1 MKGRPQAAHFAAF
14 PRPPN
19 YRNSNPNAH
28 TNTKEK
34 KLKRILTSVFLVLA
48 VIATVGIFGI
58 QTSDR
63 TEAQT
68 PGVII
73 HPTVNDG
80 NGVPDIHVELG
91 TSVTID
97 LADYVQAAS
106 STQASDID
114 YFLVAANVRTGAG
127 TTQSPYVYSR
137 QIYDPD
143 ASQVAPNAPRWLA
156 SIATATLSGS
166 ELTINPVAVG
176 AARRVHWVADTRA
189 DSARDAS
196 DASEYETYDG
206 TVAETGAANSRFT
219 VDPKDD
225 FSITVVAAGDIP
237 DEDDFP
243 TTATSGVGADGMDAT
258 GAAAAFA
265 ATALS
270 STDDGDD
277 AVNTVGETAAIPV
290 VWTVDNTALSTAY
303 RLVAPTS
310 PSGIVTVSA
319 AGSTGVITI
328 TPQSQGTVSIGPI
341 YAVHH
346 LWEDN
351 PADAPA
357 ALREKLSD
365 AVSFTVHYAT
375 NAPLVRIFKDTD
387 GDGNMET
394 GEPTGGA
401 DDPISFDI
409 TTSSVGKIGEL
420 RSHAGAEH
428 TYTNRN
434 MTWRIGSAVDSD
446 GDTVANFRIDRSGP
460 SHLGKISTGSLVVRD
475 ELDIGTYTVRVIA
488 QDAVPAA
495 AGPPEVAIGNSH
507 SVDVTIRVS
516 QANRPPVI
524 SQIPASVAI
533 PEITTKVGDTILD
546 LETVTSDP
554 DNQGLTFTLA
564 AKSGQTPAENLGG
577 KVEIATGSSE
587 ITLVETV
594 NYEDVDDDGSTED
607 EDTAAEQPAGYDRD
621 AVRWRGTLTISDG
634 FVTLE
639 KKIAFTVS
647 DEEEAAVVT
656 RATGLAFSIN
666 ENNAAN
672 AVIGDVRIP
681 ESTDD
686 GADNATSG
694 YLLVGEDF
702 SDKFALSDAGELT
715 AKVALNHE
723 DVDQYRLTAIVGTN
737 TQLIRS
743 VTVTVV
749 DVNEAPVFNWAP
761 APTGTAT
768 PTPTPTPLGD
778 GVYVASVS
786 QATVV
791 GGAVNYRGMGNN
803 NVPRGAIDPDDGDEV
818 TYSLVAA
825 QDTTGNPITSPAAPF
840 SGPFAIN
847 ASTGAITVSG
857 RLTAGTTVLYI
868 RATDDDATNQES
880 ADVKLTITVTAEQNR
895 VFSINENSAAG
906 TRVGLVRIPAATT
919 GGQSPT
925 TGYDLSS
932 NADGDGRFEISGA
945 GVLTV
950 ADPLPEGKTLDYE
963 TQSSWVLTAIAAG
976 GASGSVI
983 VNLDDVNEAPEFG
996 FGANPNPD
1004 DLDEYV
1010 AEVSDTAVVGAA
1022 VAAGAKQDSPR
1033 ANAPVRATDQDAGD
1047 VVTYSLVAAQTTTGN
1062 PITSPE
1068 VAFSGPFAINASTGA
1083 ITVSGS
1089 LDADTTAE
1097 YVLWIK
1103 ATDNDATTPLSDT
1116 VKLTITVRGETAQT
1130 GLVFSIDEN
1139 SAAGAVIGTVRIP
1152 AATGGQNLT
1161 SGYALNSD
1169 ADGDGRFEISGLG
1182 VLTVAD
1188 PLPSGKTLDHEDQS
1202 TWLLIAT
1209 SGTQNRP
1216 VTVNIN
1222 DVNEAPEFNN
1232 GATPPAAP
1240 LATGYVARVSE
1251 SADVGDAV
1259 AYGSRTDSPQLDSTF
1274 AVGRGV
1280 TDDDTKD
1287 DTPAGVAG
1295 KLTYSLVAENA
1306 AGTAISD
1313 PEVAFSGPFAIN
1325 ASTGAITVSARLDAE
1340 TTASY
1345 ELYVKV
1351 TDNDAANAMS
1361 DTVKLTITVLG
1372 ENEPPYFVTGSG
1384 SSTPLV
1390 DVAPIRIDENTASG
1404 TTVAT
1409 YYAVDPDGDDIT
1421 FVLRAARDA
1430 DFFTIDGETGVL
1442 TVAAGKTLDYETKA
1456 SYELELE
1463 VIDNAAGQ
1471 GQILQVINLN
1481 NLNDNAPVWQ
1491 AGFSPATLSINEN
1504 VLRDTPLVGGVYRAT
1519 DADGDT
1525 ITYTLSGPNGRHYR
1539 IGSADGVLKTLA
1551 SLDHET
1557 NTSDTI
1563 TVTASDG
1570 LASNNITQETR
1581 ISIGDVNDRIG
1592 SITVKMANPV
1602 LGTNGDPNSALA
1614 DRKRTEALAV
1624 PEAPEDLPATSGS
1637 AVVNFVETAHAG
1649 WGTTLRIEV
1658 LAESPGANCGGGN
1671 QCVEIE
1677 LEGDDSDDIL
1687 KVMAYRNSGKDNL
1700 FVAAVMP
1707 VQNASMA
1714 TPGDSAVYKH
1724 TDGSV
1729 PRIRVDE
1736 EDTLRIKF
1744 GNLRDSVTIDN
1755 EAPEFSNFLPEHEA
1769 SIDDDEV
1776 QYTFTVTDA
1785 ISGIPDPE
1793 DLPDADGDDS
1803 YMAVAALVNSQ
1814 QCHNVAAGVTAPSG
1828 TSMVA
1833 NTNLHEGAQIYCP
1846 AGTTPEVRVIVD
1858 DKDLDSVTDGYEVDT
1873 EVVLSANRISFVT
1886 FIACDAA
1893 GNCVAFDPDENDTA
1907 EALAEITV
1915 DTIAPDLSQARTGVM
1930 WDAADNK
1937 YDDSRNF
1944 IQAIFTDLSKLNPDT
1959 IEADDFVVDGYT
1971 IKRVYWYDD
1980 PDTEDENWGTRY
1992 DTGSGSRAY
2001 REISKTVFIE
2011 LEEELL
2017 PDATPDV
2024 SVVPNGLEDEAG
2036 KEQDDDEVEADD
2048 WIAPKF
2054 AVQSITSPLET
2065 SRDNVLVG
2073 EDQKVTITVTSDE
2086 RINTTKPLVD
2096 VDYVN
2101 APAGCVDRSGIILR
2115 AGRDTDGDGRVEPSE
2130 ARADCAQN
2138 AKGAS
2143 LNSVISKDGTNE
2155 WTITVDKPS
2164 ATGYYNVYIYADDR
2178 SSQKNRGSEGVAP
2191 ADIGTKFFEKDGDV
2205 NSDDAVFF
2213 EGDVQLPKP
2222 QVVVSGEQAG
2232 DTEPTVEF
2240 KRPLFIEVDFTEP
2253 FSADCSAGDKLSN
2266 KLECTAESAEYAE
2279 DGFDT
2284 VTVTRFELNGV
2295 DMTDDVKTTDNETFL
2310 VALDDVGIGDHELKI
2325 QATDVAGNELKDV
2338 LEIEFEVEERDPF
2351 TRRLNPGWNL
2361 VSLPGSPA
2369 DSAIASVFGSDI
2381 EVRTVYTYNPVTP
2394 GGWQVA
2400 VRETLDDAWQ
2410 GDLTDIT
2417 AKSGY
2422 WVLSDAIQDLEVS
2435 IPRLAGGAV
2444 GASTPV
2450 QPPVIPMYAGWN
2462 LIPVVDVTGDALDTK
2477 KSINA
2482 TTYLNSLD
2490 DGLDLARVLGFNT
2503 ITNEWFTVIDPSDA
2517 SVTDNLQIGSA
2528 YWVFVRE
2535 SASLVPGGIPR

>member
-19 YRNSNPNAH
+19 YPNRNPNAH
-28 TNTKEK
+28 TNIKEK

-63 TEAQT
+63 TEAQAT
-68 PGVII
+68 TRAVTINPN
-73 HPTVNDG
+73 VNDG
-80 NGVPDIHVELG
+80 KGVPDLQIAMG
-91 TSVTID
+91 RPITID

-106 STQASDID
+106 STAASDID
-114 YFLVAANVRTGAG
+114 YFLVARLNAGARHIYQPAPAAQTGNN
-127 TTQSPYVYSR
+127 Q
-137 QIYDPD
+137 
-143 ASQVAPNAPRWLA
+143 PRWTSLVTVA
-156 SIATATLSGS
+156 LTGS
-166 ELTINPVAVG
+166 ELTITPVSTGQAQ
-176 AARRVHWVADTRA
+176 RIHWVADARA
-189 DSARDAS
+189 TGQRDAT
-196 DASEYETYDG
+196 DATTYDTYDRDAAAAAGAGVTRHRFG
-206 TVAETGAANSRFT
+206 TTAAGNSPWDEFR
-219 VDPKDD
+219 V
-225 FSITVVAAGDIP
+225 TVVAALDNDDIP

-243 TTATSGVGADGMDAT
+243 TVATSGIGADGQPAT

-270 STDDGDD
+270 SD
-277 AVNTVGETAAIPV
+277 ANAPTNV
-290 VWTVDNTALSTAY
+290 VWTVAGTTLNTAY

-310 PSGIVTVSA
+310 ASGIVSVDATA
-319 AGSTGVITI
+319 QGVITI
-328 TPQSQGTVSIGPI
+328 TPQSRGTVSIGPI

-346 LWEDN
+346 LWAGN

-357 ALREKLSD
+357 AHRWKLSD
-365 AVSFTVHYAT
+365 AVTFTVHYAT
-375 NAPLVRIFKDTD
+375 NAPAVRIFKDTD
-387 GDGNMET
+387 DDGTLDT

-409 TTSSVGKIGEL
+409 TTDDTGKIGEL
-420 RSHAGAEH
+420 KSNAGAAY

-446 GDTVANFRIDRSGP
+446 GDAVSNFRIDRSGP
-460 SHLGKISTGSLVVRD
+460 EADENDVAGKVSVGSIVVRNALA
-475 ELDIGTYTVRVIA
+475 EGTYTVRVIA

-495 AGPPEVAIGNSH
+495 AGPPEVARGNSH

-554 DNQGLTFTLA
+554 DNQGLTFTLV

-577 KVEIATGSSE
+577 KVQIASGSSE

-607 EDTAAEQPAGYDRD
+607 EDTAAEQPAGYDRN

-686 GADNATSG
+686 GADNATTG
-694 YLLVGEDF
+694 YLLVGETF

-715 AKVALNHE
+715 AKVALDHE

-737 TQLIRS
+737 TALIRS

-818 TYSLVAA
+818 TYSLVEA
-825 QDTTGNPITSPAAPF
+825 QDTTGNPITSPAVAF

-963 TQSSWVLTAIAAG
+963 TQSSWVLTATAAG

-1222 DVNEAPEFNN
+1222 DVNEAPVFNN
-1232 GATPPAAP
+1232 GATPTAAP
-1240 LATGYVARVSE
+1240 LAATDVYVARVSE

-1259 AYGSRTDSPQLDSTF
+1259 AYGSRTDDPPLDSTF

-1287 DTPAGVAG
+1287 DTPPGVAG
-1295 KLTYSLVAENA
+1295 KLTYSLVAANGA
-1306 AGTAISD
+1306 AISD

-1351 TDNDAANAMS
+1351 TDNDATNAMS

-2086 RINTTKPLVD
+2086 RISTTKPLVD

>member
-1 MKGRPQAAHFAAF
+1 MPGSLQSADRQTPQTPMGSETETYNRRRNTMKGRPQAAHFAAF

-19 YRNSNPNAH
+19 YRNRNPNAH
-28 TNTKEK
+28 TNIKEK
-34 KLKRILTSVFLVLA
+34 KLKRILASVFLVLA

-68 PGVII
+68 TRAVTI
-73 HPTVNDG
+73 HPNVNDG
-80 NGVPDIHVELG
+80 NGVPDLTIELG
-91 TSVTID
+91 SSFTID

-106 STQASDID
+106 STAASDID
-114 YFLVAANVRTGAG
+114 YFLVARVVRTGAG
-127 TTQSPYVYSR
+127 TTQDPYVYNR
-137 QIYDPD
+137 QIHQPLP
-143 ASQVAPNAPRWLA
+143 AAQTGANAPRWQTNIGA
-156 SIATATLSGS
+156 ATLSGS
-166 ELTINPVAVG
+166 VLTITPAAVG
-176 AARRVHWVADTRA
+176 QLPRIHWVADARA
-189 DSARDAS
+189 DSARTPAT
-196 DASEYETYDG
+196 ASEYDTYDRAAGEVAGPSVTRHRFG
-206 TVAETGAANSRFT
+206 TTAADNS
-219 VDPKDD
+219 PKDE
-225 FSITVVAAGDIP
+225 FRVTVVAAGTVP

-243 TTATSGVGADGMDAT
+243 TTATSGVGADGMAAT

-270 STDDGDD
+270 SNDDGDPATLAD
-277 AVNTVGETAAIPV
+277 APTNV

-303 RLVAPTS
+303 RLAAPAS
-310 PSGIVTVSA
+310 PSGIVSVATTPQ
-319 AGSTGVITI
+319 GLITI
-328 TPQSQGTVSIGPI
+328 TPQSQGAVSIGPI

-357 ALREKLSD
+357 ALRTKLSD
-365 AVSFTVHYAT
+365 AVTFTVHYAT
-375 NAPLVRIFKDTD
+375 NAPPVRIFKDIGDDGTMDATD
-387 GDGNMET
+387 
-394 GEPTGGA
+394 PTGGA
-401 DDPISFDI
+401 DDPIEFDI
-409 TTSSVGKIGEL
+409 TTADTGKIGEL
-420 RSHAGAEH
+420 KSHAGDTY

-434 MTWRIGSAVDSD
+434 MTWRLVSANGANGAD
-446 GDTVANFRIDRSGP
+446 VASNFRIDRSGP
-460 SHLGKISTGSLVVRD
+460 DSDGKISVGSIVVRNA
-475 ELDIGTYTVRVIA
+475 LDVGTYTVRVIA
-488 QDAVPAA
+488 QDAVSAA
-495 AGPPEVAIGNSH
+495 DGPPEVAKGNQH

-524 SQIPASVAI
+524 SRIPASVAI

-554 DNQGLTFTLA
+554 DNQGLAFTLA
-564 AKSGQTPAENLGG
+564 AKSGQTPAESLGG

-587 ITLVETV
+587 ITLVERV

-639 KKIAFTVS
+639 KKIAFTVM
-647 DEEEAAVVT
+647 DEDEDDAGTAAV
-656 RATGLAFSIN
+656 GLEFSID

-672 AVIGDVRIP
+672 APVGTVRIP
-681 ESTDD
+681 ESATT
-686 GADNATSG
+686 GAANLLTGYDLNPNANGGGIFSISDTGVLTVTNANALDYETTPTYLLVATSG
-694 YLLVGEDF
+694 
-702 SDKFALSDAGELT
+702 
-715 AKVALNHE
+715 
-723 DVDQYRLTAIVGTN
+723 
-737 TQLIRS
+737 TQLRP
-743 VTVTVV
+743 VTVTVN
-749 DVNEAPVFNWAP
+749 DVNEAPVFM
-761 APTGTAT
+761 TGVDPMSTAT
-768 PTPTPTPLGD
+768 PAPTPTPL
-778 GVYVASVS
+778 
-786 QATVV
+786 T
-791 GGAVNYRGMGNN
+791 
-803 NVPRGAIDPDDGDEV
+803 
-818 TYSLVAA
+818 
-825 QDTTGNPITSPAAPF
+825 DTQ
-840 SGPFAIN
+840 
-847 ASTGAITVSG
+847 V
-857 RLTAGTTVLYI
+857 
-868 RATDDDATNQES
+868 
-880 ADVKLTITVTAEQNR
+880 
-895 VFSINENSAAG
+895 
-906 TRVGLVRIPAATT
+906 
-919 GGQSPT
+919 
-925 TGYDLSS
+925 
-932 NADGDGRFEISGA
+932 
-945 GVLTV
+945 
-950 ADPLPEGKTLDYE
+950 
-963 TQSSWVLTAIAAG
+963 
-976 GASGSVI
+976 
-983 VNLDDVNEAPEFG
+983 
-996 FGANPNPD
+996 
-1004 DLDEYV
+1004 
-1010 AEVSDTAVVGAA
+1010 
-1022 VAAGAKQDSPR
+1022 
-1033 ANAPVRATDQDAGD
+1033 
-1047 VVTYSLVAAQTTTGN
+1047 
-1062 PITSPE
+1062 
-1068 VAFSGPFAINASTGA
+1068 
-1083 ITVSGS
+1083 
-1089 LDADTTAE
+1089 
-1097 YVLWIK
+1097 
-1103 ATDNDATTPLSDT
+1103 
-1116 VKLTITVRGETAQT
+1116 
-1130 GLVFSIDEN
+1130 
-1139 SAAGAVIGTVRIP
+1139 
-1152 AATGGQNLT
+1152 
-1161 SGYALNSD
+1161 
-1169 ADGDGRFEISGLG
+1169 
-1182 VLTVAD
+1182 
-1188 PLPSGKTLDHEDQS
+1188 
-1202 TWLLIAT
+1202 
-1209 SGTQNRP
+1209 
-1216 VTVNIN
+1216 
-1222 DVNEAPEFNN
+1222 
-1232 GATPPAAP
+1232 
-1240 LATGYVARVSE
+1240 YVARVSE

-1259 AYGSRTDSPQLDSTF
+1259 AYGTRTDAQMTDATF
-1274 AVGRGV
+1274 AVSGSV

-1287 DTPAGVAG
+1287 DTPPGVAG

-1306 AGTAISD
+1306 DGDDISD
-1313 PEVAFSGPFAIN
+1313 PEVAFSGPFTIN
-1325 ASTGAITVSARLDAE
+1325 ASTGVITVSARLDAE

-1345 ELYVKV
+1345 PLYVKV
-1351 TDNDAANAMS
+1351 TDNDATNAMS

-1384 SSTPLV
+1384 STTPLV

-1404 TTVAT
+1404 TTVAR

-1442 TVAAGKTLDYETKA
+1442 TVAAGKTLDYEEKA

-1491 AGFSPATLSINEN
+1491 TGFSPATLSVNEN

-1519 DADGDT
+1519 DADGDP
-1525 ITYTLSGPNGRHYR
+1525 ITYTLSGPNGAQYQ
-1539 IGSADGVLKTLA
+1539 IGNADGVLKTLG

-1557 NTSDTI
+1557 NTSDSI

-1570 LASNNITQETR
+1570 LASNNITQDTR

-1614 DRKRTEALAV
+1614 DRKATESLAV
-1624 PEAPEDLPATSGS
+1624 PEAPNDLPATSGDT
-1637 AVVNFVETAHAG
+1637 VVNFVETSDAG
-1649 WGTTLRIEV
+1649 WGTVLRIEV
-1658 LAESPGANCGGGN
+1658 LSESPGGNCGNNN
-1671 QCVEIE
+1671 QCVIIE
-1677 LEGDDSDDIL
+1677 LEGDDSDDVL
-1687 KVMAYRNSGKDNL
+1687 KVMAYRNKLKDNL
-1700 FVAAVMP
+1700 FVTAVMP
-1707 VQNASMA
+1707 VQSAGMA
-1714 TPGDSAVYKH
+1714 TPGDAAVYRH

-1736 EDTLRIKF
+1736 EDNLRIKF
-1744 GNLRDSVTIDN
+1744 GNLRDTVRIDN
-1755 EAPEFSNFLPEHEA
+1755 EAPEFSNFLPEHED
-1769 SIDDDEV
+1769 SIDDEEV
-1776 QYTFTVTDA
+1776 KYTFTVTDA

-1793 DLPDADGDDS
+1793 DLPDVDGDDS
-1803 YMAVAALVNSQ
+1803 YMPVAALVNTQ
-1814 QCHNVAAGVTAPSG
+1814 QCHNVAAGVTPPSG

-1846 AGTTPEVRVIVD
+1846 AGTTPEVRTIAD
-1858 DKDLDSVTDGYEVDT
+1858 DKDLDSVTDGHEVET
-1873 EVVLSANRISFVT
+1873 EIVLTENAISYVT
-1886 FIACDAA
+1886 FIACDKA
-1893 GNCVAFDPDENDTA
+1893 GNCVAFDPDENDTR

-1915 DTIAPDLSQARTGVM
+1915 DTANPDLSQARTGVM

-1937 YDDSRNF
+1937 YDDSRSF

-1980 PDTEDENWGTRY
+1980 PDEGDENWTTRY
-1992 DTGSGSRAY
+1992 DSGSGSRAY

-2036 KEQDDDEVEADD
+2036 NEQDDDEVEADD

-2054 AVQSITSPLET
+2054 AVQSITSPRET

-2073 EDQKVTITVTSDE
+2073 EDEKVTITVTSDE
-2086 RINTTKPLVD
+2086 RISTTKPLVD

-2101 APAGCVDRSGIILR
+2101 APAGCVDRAGIILR
-2115 AGRDTDGDGRVEPSE
+2115 AGRDTDGDGRLEPGES
-2130 ARADCAQN
+2130 RADCAQN
-2138 AKGAS
+2138 AKGQS

-2164 ATGYYNVYIYADDR
+2164 ATGYFNVYIYADDR
-2178 SSQKNRGSEGVAP
+2178 SSQNNRGSEGVNP
-2191 ADIGTKFFEKDGDV
+2191 NEIVTKFFEKDGDV

-2222 QVVVSGEQAG
+2222 QVVVSGEDAG

-2279 DGFDT
+2279 DGFDA
-2284 VTVTRFELNGV
+2284 VTITRFELDGV

-2310 VALDDVGIGDHELKI
+2310 VALDDVSIGDHELKI